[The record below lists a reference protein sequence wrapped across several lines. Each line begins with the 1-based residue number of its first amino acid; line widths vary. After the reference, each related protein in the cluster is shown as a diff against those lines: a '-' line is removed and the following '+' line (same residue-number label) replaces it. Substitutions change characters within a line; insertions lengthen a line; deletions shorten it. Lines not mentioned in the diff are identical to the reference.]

1 MRKTTLW
8 SSLGAAVLLAASSF
22 SASAQ
27 YSVKFLSPSPDVTEV
42 TSEEMNKI
50 VFQYWAESTNAVKT
64 IWNFNT
70 DITAF
75 ENGVTLVD
83 ENNVS
88 YPLQAYTLVNNS
100 GQVKTGNSSQ
110 TLLTASDKNQIAVS
124 FGELGPGTYTLK
136 VATKIVQMSWPV
148 GTNIDAAGEH
158 TWTIAGGSVTPVNP
172 FDVYEFDP
180 VSGSTIVKN
189 DESDLL
195 IGVSFPDV
203 TDDKLT
209 GRSPDTSWDQ
219 VTLSDGTNTYS
230 PRIGNISV
238 DGNYVTLRFDQ
249 ADIQAGTYTLEVPAG
264 FWMSQNGNTTPA
276 ISGNFVIEA
285 PAVNPW
291 ETYTFDPESGS
302 TITVSAT
309 ERMQIKLSFP
319 EAGESKLQGANDG
332 TVASQITL
340 SDGIN
345 TFNPINRGS
354 LQGDFK
360 SILYSFDTE
369 GMVSGTYELT
379 VPAGFYKTSDGQPT
393 PAISGTFVL
402 VAPEVNP
409 LEVYA
414 LDPASGTRVD
424 APRVEWQP
432 YNFTVSF
439 PEIGDNTLEAIEDAA
454 FENIYLTNGTENFY
468 AYYGGMNSDSKS
480 FYVMFYSNYYG
491 CPAIPGGKYTLV
503 VPEGF
508 CKTANGALSPEIRGE
523 YTFVAPLPEFE
534 GQDPAWNAEN
544 PSISE
549 MRLNYSAAVE
559 FKADAAPMAVL
570 NDETDADTGMTAT
583 FSALE
588 NEGKTVVIKFSET
601 DLEEGEYYFIVPDGA
616 IYAAGDPEAAL
627 AQETFTFLIKAP
639 AMPAY
644 DGQYPGPEDGVQT
657 LSELSVFFTEPVAIG
672 EGMSTEFN
680 VYNMTEYEATG
691 TMIVAAKASASLSD
705 DAKTAIFAITPSEG
719 EALADA
725 RYMFAVPEG
734 TFVAA
739 SDNSFKLPGTPVY
752 FTIETPVNPMT
763 LFTVD
768 PADNSVVTEISE
780 VVIDFYELNPND
792 GAEPNSACAE
802 KIRFTNVTTGQTW
815 EVLNNSTNGNYA
827 KRTILPMDETYTGV
841 TLTEPGEYT
850 LTIPA
855 AAMFDYSTRNN
866 PERTYNEEIVLHYTI
881 PEPAKNPFEVCVV
894 TVPYETTVKKI
905 DEIKLSYH
913 NVDINDPVAINNDKK
928 VTLVNKETDQSYEAT
943 VALDGV
949 PGFFQLNNVLIITFD
964 PAVTVIGD
972 YTLKVEEGILS
983 LNGFESPEFTQ
994 DFTIAEI
1001 PSVFAGWTIDPADN
1015 EELKSIET
1023 VTVRFPND
1031 NNFNVGIST
1040 GDVTLTLE
1048 GTDTSYKAEVVQA
1061 YDSEEGEDISGE
1073 FEIKFNPAVTEA
1085 GTYVLNIPAGK
1096 FVNFVDMDDVNPEIT
1111 VKYVVA
1117 ANPFG
1122 TYTLTPASMEEGLK
1136 EVSTVE
1142 VLFPAISAEQTVTYD
1157 EADVEKIGMRN
1168 VDNDQ
1173 VISAI
1178 AIEQADTDNG
1188 KLLTIRFAKAATDAK
1203 HILTIPAGILKLGED
1218 SNFMIEAI
1226 YDIEASGVALLVGE
1240 NGTAD
1245 VYDLNGRVILLNA
1258 DADAL
1263 RQLEGGLYIINGKKV
1278 VIRK

>member
-1 MRKTTLW
+1 
-8 SSLGAAVLLAASSF
+8 
-22 SASAQ
+22 
-27 YSVKFLSPSPDVTEV
+27 
-42 TSEEMNKI
+42 
-50 VFQYWAESTNAVKT
+50 
-64 IWNFNT
+64 
-70 DITAF
+70 
-75 ENGVTLVD
+75 
-83 ENNVS
+83 
-88 YPLQAYTLVNNS
+88 
-100 GQVKTGNSSQ
+100 
-110 TLLTASDKNQIAVS
+110 
-124 FGELGPGTYTLK
+124 
-136 VATKIVQMSWPV
+136 MSWPV

-189 DESDLL
+189 DEEDLL

-230 PRIGNISV
+230 PHIGNISV
-238 DGNYVTLRFDQ
+238 DGNYVTLRFAQ

-309 ERMQIKLSFP
+309 ERMEIKLSFP
-319 EAGESKLQGANDG
+319 EAGESKLQGANDD

-360 SILYSFDTE
+360 SILYSFDTD

-414 LDPASGTRVD
+414 LDPASGTRVE
-424 APRVEWQP
+424 APRWPWAP

-439 PEIGDNTLEAIEDAA
+439 PEIGDNTLDAIEDTA
-454 FENIYLTNGTENFY
+454 FENIYLTNGTENFK
-468 AYYGGMNSDSKS
+468 AYFGNLNSDEKS
-480 FYVMFYSNYYG
+480 FDVMFYSDYYG

-523 YTFVAPLPEFE
+523 YTFAAPLPDFV
-534 GQDPAWNAEN
+534 GQDPAWNAAN

-570 NDETDADTGMTAT
+570 NYETDADTGMTAT

-792 GAEPNSACAE
+792 GAEPNKACEE

-815 EVLNNSTNGNYA
+815 EVVNNSTNGNYA
-827 KRTILPMDETYTGV
+827 KRTIIPIDESYTGV

-881 PEPAKNPFEVCVV
+881 PEPAKNPFDTYTITPDGSSDVSNIGTVSLVFNNIMFGTVVDMNKETEV
-894 TVPYETTVKKI
+894 K
-905 DEIKLSYH
+905 
-913 NVDINDPVAINNDKK
+913 
-928 VTLVNKETDQSYEAT
+928 LVNKTTGTEYIPKS
-943 VALDGV
+943 V
-949 PGFFQLNNVLIITFD
+949 GFFEIPGVFTDYANVKIIFD
-964 PAVTVIGD
+964 PAVTELGE
-972 YTLKVEEGILS
+972 YTLTVGAGLCS
-983 LNGFESPEFTQ
+983 LDGFESAEITRNFN
-994 DFTIAEI
+994 IAEI
-1001 PSVFAGWTIDPADN
+1001 PSVFRDWTITPGN
-1015 EELKSIET
+1015 GEEVKSIDKFVLT
-1023 VTVRFPND
+1023 FPYATESVD
-1031 NNFNVGIST
+1031 QSY
-1040 GDVTLTLE
+1040 GDITLTLKGSE
-1048 GTDTSYKAEVVQA
+1048 TVITPTSCAIV
-1061 YDSEEGEDISGE
+1061 YDQEKGEDVIGQYE
-1073 FEIKFNPAVTEA
+1073 ITFEPAVTEA
-1085 GTYVLNIPAGK
+1085 GTYVLNIPADK
-1096 FVNFVDMDDVNPEIT
+1096 FLDFKNPAEQCSPEISVEVT
-1111 VKYVVA
+1111 IA

>member
-136 VATKIVQMSWPV
+136 VATKIVQMSYPI

-189 DESDLL
+189 DEADLL

-230 PRIGNISV
+230 PHIGNISV
-238 DGNYVTLRFDQ
+238 DGNYVTLRFAQ

-309 ERMQIKLSFP
+309 ERMEIKLSFP

-454 FENIYLTNGTENFY
+454 FENIYLTNGTENFN

-672 EGMSTEFN
+672 EGKSTEFLIAN
-680 VYNMTEYEATG
+680 ETIYNEQEKFVVVGKANAT
-691 TMIVAAKASASLSD
+691 LSED
-705 DAKTAIFAITPSEG
+705 GKTAVFAITPDEG
-719 EALADA
+719 IEALEPAQ
-725 RYMFAVPEG
+725 YMFVIPAG

-739 SDNSFKLPGTPVY
+739 SDNSYELPKTQVH
-752 FTIETPVNPMT
+752 FTIAAPPVNPMT

-768 PADNSVVTEISE
+768 PADNSELTEISD
-780 VVIDFYELNPND
+780 VYFDFYELDPKD
-792 GAEPNSACAE
+792 GANFKDTAVRLKNLETGEEWGAAVASTYDYNNWKVQIKDLTTSSP
-802 KIRFTNVTTGQTW
+802 VT
-815 EVLNNSTNGNYA
+815 
-827 KRTILPMDETYTGV
+827 V
-841 TLTEPGEYT
+841 TAPGHYELTF
-850 LTIPA
+850 PA
-855 AAMFDYSTRNN
+855 GSFEDWAHKENLS
-866 PERTYNEEIVLHYTI
+866 EEIVLHYTI
-881 PEPAKNPFEVCVV
+881 PEPAKNPFDTYTITPDGSSDVSNIGTVSLVFNNIMLGTVVDMNKETEV
-894 TVPYETTVKKI
+894 K
-905 DEIKLSYH
+905 
-913 NVDINDPVAINNDKK
+913 
-928 VTLVNKETDQSYEAT
+928 LVNKTTGTEYIPKS
-943 VALDGV
+943 V
-949 PGFFQLNNVLIITFD
+949 GFFEIPGVFTDYANVKIIFD
-964 PAVTVIGD
+964 PAVTELGE
-972 YTLKVEEGILS
+972 YTLTVGAGLCS
-983 LNGFESPEFTQ
+983 LDGFESAEITRNFN
-994 DFTIAEI
+994 IAEI
-1001 PSVFAGWTIDPADN
+1001 PSVFRDWTITPGN
-1015 EELKSIET
+1015 GEEVKSIDKFVLT
-1023 VTVRFPND
+1023 FPYATESVD
-1031 NNFNVGIST
+1031 QSY
-1040 GDVTLTLE
+1040 GDITLTLKGSE
-1048 GTDTSYKAEVVQA
+1048 TVITPTSCAIV
-1061 YDSEEGEDISGE
+1061 YDQEKGEDVIGQYE
-1073 FEIKFNPAVTEA
+1073 ITFEPAVTEA
-1085 GTYVLNIPAGK
+1085 GTYVLNIPADK
-1096 FVNFVDMDDVNPEIT
+1096 FLDFKNPAEQCSPEISVEVT
-1111 VKYVVA
+1111 IA